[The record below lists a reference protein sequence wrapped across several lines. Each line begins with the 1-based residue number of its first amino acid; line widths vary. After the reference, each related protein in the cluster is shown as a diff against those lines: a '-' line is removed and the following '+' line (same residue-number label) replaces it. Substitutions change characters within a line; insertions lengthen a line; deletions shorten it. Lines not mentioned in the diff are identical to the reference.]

1 MKKLRIVI
9 SLLAIC
15 GIVNGVS
22 AEENTPNVKSGSGA
36 VIEVVETEIDLGI
49 IQQEQNEIIGE
60 IFFLNS
66 GDKPLL
72 IRKVTGPCACFAG
85 YSGDKFLQPE
95 DGGVLEVKFDKSK
108 IPAGDVKRLAV
119 IETNDPKNEKVKV
132 YFSFHV
138 ERDPRDEEIRILKNE
153 LSAIRKDVQVIRRDI
168 AKVLAAI
175 SNDKPVPKKKP
186 VDTTVYDIAVGSSP
200 ILGAKDAPV
209 TITVFADFQCP
220 YSVREYPKLKEVAQ
234 KYPDKVKVIFK
245 HFPLHF
251 HKKAR
256 PAHAAAELAKTQGGS
271 ELFWKMHDM
280 IIAEPKKLDI
290 SDFRQYAQTLNM
302 DLAQFDDTM
311 ADGAKIDLLLKS
323 DLTEAKKCKVRGT
336 PSVFINGLKLA
347 DRSIAGYSSRID
359 SILKNPK

>member
-1 MKKLRIVI
+1 MKKFGVII
-9 SLLAIC
+9 SLLAIY
-15 GIVNGVS
+15 GIVNGVA
-22 AEENTPNVKSGSGA
+22 AEENTPNVESGSSA

-49 IQQEQNEIIGE
+49 IQQEQNEIVGE
-60 IFFLNS
+60 ILFFNS
-66 GDKPLL
+66 GNGPLL

-85 YSGDKFLQPE
+85 YSGDKLLQPE
-95 DGGVLEVKFDKSK
+95 EGGVLEVKFNKSK

-132 YFSFHV
+132 YFSFNV
-138 ERDPRDEEIRILKNE
+138 ERDPRDEEIRILKSE
-153 LSAIRKDVQVIRRDI
+153 LSAIRKDVQVIRRDM

-175 SNDKPVPKKKP
+175 SDGKPAPKRKP
-186 VDTTVYDIAVGSSP
+186 PDTTVYDIVVGSSP
-200 ILGAKDAPV
+200 VLGAKDAPV

-220 YSVREYPKLKEVAQ
+220 YSVREYPRLKEVMQ
-234 KYPDKVKVIFK
+234 KYPDKIKVVFK

-256 PAHAAAELAKTQGGS
+256 PAHAAAELANAQGGS

-290 SDFRQYAQTLNM
+290 SDFRQYAQILNIDLVQFDNTLNNE
-302 DLAQFDDTM
+302 
-311 ADGAKIDLLLKS
+311 AKIDTLLKA
-323 DLTEAKKCKVRGT
+323 DLTEAKKCNVTGT

-347 DRSIAGYSSRID
+347 DRSVTGYISRID
-359 SILKNPK
+359 AILKNTK